1 MYKTKEKLEQVKKV
15 KQQISD
21 CVFKAFEEG
30 KVLNKGYIQSKVKI
44 GRQLMNPEI
53 RDYVKKILEVSHKD
67 FQ

>member
-1 MYKTKEKLEQVKKV
+1 VYKTKEKLEQVKKV

-21 CVFKAFEEG
+21 CIAFEEG

-44 GRQLMNPEI
+44 GRQFMNPEI

-67 FQ
+67 FH